1 MSNGRK
7 LPEERVIRWATAC
20 GLLLGMSLHCPLG
33 VWGADRKQLLNF
45 ERDIWPIVAA
55 NCAGCHGADRP
66 KGDLDL
72 RSVSRML
79 RGGKSGPALDRAD
92 PGSSLLLERI
102 TQGEM
107 PPAKARKLSP
117 RELADIRSWV
127 MGGARADHP
136 EAVPPP
142 ISPVRPEARQ
152 FWSFRPLRRP
162 VVPSVPDHDS
172 VRTPIDSFVLEL
184 LNSKGL
190 SFSTDADATTLV
202 RRAYL
207 DLLGLPPS
215 PAEVDAY
222 LADGRAGAFER
233 LIDRLLASPHYGERW
248 GRHWLDVAGYVDTV
262 GFDTDATNIILSEG
276 KWLYRDY
283 VIRAFNEDKPYDQFL
298 TEQLSGDELF
308 DWRRAKHFTPETRE
322 ALIATGYLR
331 TARDLTHEDVGVI
344 PQNFFGIVHDTLEIV
359 GTGLLGLTVNCAR
372 CHDHKFDPIPQEDYY
387 RLTAIFA
394 PAYNPSAWLPVI
406 PTETNSK
413 DRGLPDVSPAD
424 QAEIQRHNAGVDH
437 RIAELR
443 SRLTELR
450 RRCADR
456 LGEVRLAALPAPI
469 RSDVREALRTPAAR
483 RNEVQKYLAAKF
495 EASLTVNPE
504 EVSAGLNPAEKE
516 AVTVIERQIHEV
528 ETNRR
533 KWGKLQ
539 ALYDVGPPPT
549 THLLIRGSEQ
559 SPGAEVPPGFLRVL
573 SRSETD
579 AVATSGSPYE
589 GTSGRRRALARWLT
603 EPGSPASAL
612 VARVIVNRLW
622 KQLFG
627 QGIVSTAD
635 NFGAQGQRPTHPELL
650 EWLSCELIENDWRI
664 KPLIKLMMTS
674 TVYRQASRREPTQ
687 AGSTPDPEAIDP
699 GDEWLWR
706 MRLRRLESEVV
717 RDAILTVSGDRNP
730 AAGGPPGPIRTRC
743 DGLVEVAKDRLS
755 NPGDRYKRSIYLTT
769 RRAYNPSLLTV
780 FDQPLVATNCLA
792 RSASAVPLQ
801 SLFLLNDAFL
811 TEQAGH
817 FAQRVERAAP
827 ASIDDRITLAFRL
840 ALTRLPVESE
850 RNVCRDLLRR
860 QADLFVA
867 RGLSPGDASHQALTQ
882 LCLTLFNTSE
892 FLYVE

>member
-1 MSNGRK
+1 M
-7 LPEERVIRWATAC
+7 
-20 GLLLGMSLHCPLG
+20 
-33 VWGADRKQLLNF
+33 
-45 ERDIWPIVAA
+45 
-55 NCAGCHGADRP
+55 
-66 KGDLDL
+66 
-72 RSVSRML
+72 
-79 RGGKSGPALDRAD
+79 
-92 PGSSLLLERI
+92 
-102 TQGEM
+102 
-107 PPAKARKLSP
+107 
-117 RELADIRSWV
+117 
-127 MGGARADHP
+127 
-136 EAVPPP
+136 
-142 ISPVRPEARQ
+142 
-152 FWSFRPLRRP
+152 
-162 VVPSVPDHDS
+162 
-172 VRTPIDSFVLEL
+172 RTPIDSFVLARL
-184 LNSKGL
+184 KSKGL
-190 SFSTDADATTLV
+190 SYSTDADAATLL
-202 RRAYL
+202 RRTYL

-222 LADGRAGAFER
+222 LADVRAGAFER

-283 VIRAFNEDKPYDQFL
+283 VIRSFNEDKPYDQFL

-308 DWRRAKHFTPETRE
+308 DWRRADHFTPEMRE

-387 RLTAIFA
+387 RLSAIFT
-394 PAYNPSAWLPVI
+394 PAYNPSAWRPVI

-424 QAEIQRHNAGVDH
+424 QAEIQRHNAGVDR

-443 SRLTELR
+443 SRLAEVR

-456 LGEVRLAALPAPI
+456 LGEVRLASLPAPI
-469 RSDVREALRTPAAR
+469 RADVKEALQTPAAR
-483 RNEVQKYLAAKF
+483 RTEIQKYLAAKF
-495 EASLTVNPE
+495 EAFLKIKPE
-504 EVSAGLNPAEKE
+504 EISAWLSPAEKE
-516 AVTVIERQIHEV
+516 AVKVVEQQIHEA
-528 ETNRR
+528 EASRR

-539 ALYDVGPPPT
+539 SLYDVGPPPP

-559 SPGAEVPPGFLRVL
+559 SPGPEVPAGFLRVL

-579 AVATSGSPYE
+579 AVATFASPYE

-603 EPGSPASAL
+603 EPGSPSSAL
-612 VARVIVNRLW
+612 VARVIVNRVW
-622 KQLFG
+622 KHLFG

-650 EWLSCELIENDWRI
+650 EWLSYELVENGWRI
-664 KPLIKLMMTS
+664 KPLIKRIMTS
-674 TVYRQASRREPTQ
+674 TVYRQASRREP
-687 AGSTPDPEAIDP
+687 ALAVSTADPDAIDP

-730 AAGGPPGPIRTRC
+730 AAGGPPIPIIARP

-755 NPGDRYKRSIYLTT
+755 NPGDRYRRSIYLTT
-769 RRAYNPSLLTV
+769 RRAYNPSILTV

-792 RSASAVPLQ
+792 RSTSAVPLQ

-811 TEQAGH
+811 AEQAEH
-817 FAQRVERAAP
+817 FAQRVERHCA
-827 ASIDDRITLAFRL
+827 
-840 ALTRLPVESE
+840 
-850 RNVCRDLLRR
+850 
-860 QADLFVA
+860 
-867 RGLSPGDASHQALTQ
+867 G
-882 LCLTLFNTSE
+882 FNR
-892 FLYVE
+892 